1 MWYKIDREGKE
12 PAYLQLYK
20 RLRGDIVDGVY
31 PYHTRLPSKRT
42 VKDECGVSLVT
53 VEHAYALL
61 LDEGYIEA
69 RERSGYFVIF
79 RKGDGFAAATDRG
92 FHKRQ
97 PTPHTEETPDFP
109 FSVLAKRMRGVLT
122 DYGEAILLRS
132 SEKGSM
138 ELRSA
143 IKRYLLRSRGIETD
157 AEAIVVGSGSEYL
170 YRLIVELLGRD
181 KIYGIETPSY
191 QKIEAV
197 YLASG
202 VTVRHLPLGAD
213 GIESEALRAT
223 DADVLHITPYRS
235 FPSGVTA
242 TASKRHEY
250 LRFASEAGRYLIEDD
265 FESEFSVSRKPE
277 DTLFSQN
284 AESVIYMNSFSK
296 TVSPALR
303 VGYMVLPS
311 ALCRAFEA
319 RLGFY
324 SCTVPTF
331 EQLLLATLLDS
342 GDFERHINRVRRKK
356 RKEK

>member
-1 MWYKIDREGKE
+1 M
-12 PAYLQLYK
+12 
-20 RLRGDIVDGVY
+20 DGVY

-61 LDEGYIEA
+61 IDEGYIEA

-79 RKGDGFAAATDRG
+79 RKGDGFAAASEVRASV
-92 FHKRQ
+92 K
-97 PTPHTEETPDFP
+97 PTAVHTADAPDFP
-109 FSVLAKRMRGVLT
+109 FSVLAKRMRGVLS
-122 DYGEAILLRS
+122 DYGEDILLRPQ
-132 SEKGSM
+132 EKGCI

-143 IKRYLLRSRGIETD
+143 IARYLLRSRGIETD
-157 AEAIVVGSGSEYL
+157 AESIVVGSGSEYL

-202 VTVRHLPLGAD
+202 VSVRHLPLGID

-242 TASKRHEY
+242 SASKRHEY
-250 LRFASEAGRYLIEDD
+250 LRFAERAGRYLIEDD

-284 AESVIYMNSFSK
+284 RESVIYMNSFSK

-303 VGYMVLPS
+303 VGYMVLPT
-311 ALCRAFEA
+311 ALCRLFEK

-331 EQLLLATLLDS
+331 EQLVLATLLDS

-356 RKEK
+356 RKGK